1 MSSWKNE
8 SVEYRNRLCE
18 RYGIIE
24 EKFDKQAFNEDPI
37 AYFESINYEL
47 HGTEWIS
54 AMWNL
59 LKLAKTDSSLVKK
72 QLGPNGQKVAQI
84 LKTIVDKNPTLKALV
99 TEKQKS
105 MTPEIEATAD
115 KILMAEGTSLLK
127 KYDRLLDDNVLNE
140 GFKDWWSKKSTKA
153 KVLIIAGIIAAILI
167 IAGIIYYVA
176 TKDSS
181 GTQAITQMGTQV
193 VQNAAQNAAPTLEQI
208 ANSVSTNDPD
218 TIINGIG
225 LVVKNG
231 LGNSDKVVNVVKD
244 LANQA
249 GYTFNANGG
258 QGTVNSVVRTLTSL
272 FQEGQISL
280 GDLLKLAGKAGL
292 AAFGIGG

>member
-1 MSSWKNE
+1 MASWKQE
-8 SVEYRNRLCE
+8 SEVYKTRMYEK
-18 RYGIIE
+18 YGIIE
-24 EKFDKQAFNEDPI
+24 EKFDKQAFNNDPI

-59 LKLAKTDSSLVKK
+59 LKLAKTDSSLFKK
-72 QLGPNGQKVAQI
+72 QLGPNGQKVVQI
-84 LKTIVDKNPTLKALV
+84 LKIIVDKNPKLKNLV
-99 TEKQKS
+99 AEKQKS
-105 MTPEIEATAD
+105 ITPQMEASAD
-115 KILMAEGTSLLK
+115 KVLMAEGASLLRR
-127 KYDRLLDDNVLNE
+127 YDRLLDDSVLNE
-140 GFKDWWSKKSTKA
+140 GKIKDWWNRQTAGKK
-153 KVLIIAGIIAAILI
+153 VGIIATIIAILLLI
-167 IAGIIYYVA
+167 GGFIYYVA
-176 TKDSS
+176 TKDSA
-181 GTQAITQMGTQV
+181 GAQTIAQTGANV
-193 VQNAAQNAAPTLEQI
+193 VQNAAPTLEQI
-208 ANSVSTNDPD
+208 ANSVVTDNPD
-218 TIINGIG
+218 TVINGIG

-231 LGNSDKVVNVVKD
+231 LGNADKVVNVVKD